1 MQLIDLQALQIK
13 NITNRD
19 LNEIEDIWFINN

>member
-19 LNEIEDIWFINN
+19 LHEIEDIRFIYN